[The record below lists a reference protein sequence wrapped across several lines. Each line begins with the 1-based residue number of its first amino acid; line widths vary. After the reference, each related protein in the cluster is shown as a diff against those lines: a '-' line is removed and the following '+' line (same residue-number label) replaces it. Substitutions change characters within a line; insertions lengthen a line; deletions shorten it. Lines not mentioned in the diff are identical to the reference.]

1 MDTFV
6 STLNGRT
13 YPLRSSAR
21 VPDRRL
27 QTLYIK
33 HGLRPIDLY
42 TSIDNDG
49 RDIIVMLFDRNESAD
64 LYQKWIDRTL
74 K

>member
-1 MDTFV
+1 MNVFV
-6 STLNGRT
+6 STLNGQT
-13 YPLRSSAR
+13 YRLKDSAR

-42 TSIDNDG
+42 TSIDSEG
-49 RDIIVMLFDRNESAD
+49 RDIIVMLFDRKESQE
-64 LYQKWIDRTL
+64 LYQKWRDHTL

>member
-1 MDTFV
+1 MNTFV

-13 YPLRSSAR
+13 YRVRDAAR

-49 RDIIVMLFDRNESAD
+49 HDIIVMLFDRSESAD

>member
-1 MDTFV
+1 MSTFV
-6 STLNGRT
+6 STLNGKT
-13 YPLRSSAR
+13 YHLKNSAR

-42 TSIDNDG
+42 TSIDNEG
-49 RDIIVMLFDRNESAD
+49 RDIIVMLFDRKESAE
-64 LYQKWIDRTL
+64 LYEKWISHTL

>member
-1 MDTFV
+1 MNTYV
-6 STLNGRT
+6 STLNGQT
-13 YPLRSSAR
+13 YTLKQSAR

-33 HGLRPIDLY
+33 HGLRPLDLY
-42 TSIDNDG
+42 TSIDPEG
-49 RDIIVMLFDRNESAD
+49 RDIIVMLFDRDESAE
-64 LYQKWIDRTL
+64 LYQKWIDHTL

>member
-1 MDTFV
+1 MNTFV
-6 STLNGRT
+6 STLNGRS
-13 YPLRSSAR
+13 YRVRDAAR

-49 RDIIVMLFDRNESAD
+49 RDIIVMLFDRNESAE

-74 K
+74 R